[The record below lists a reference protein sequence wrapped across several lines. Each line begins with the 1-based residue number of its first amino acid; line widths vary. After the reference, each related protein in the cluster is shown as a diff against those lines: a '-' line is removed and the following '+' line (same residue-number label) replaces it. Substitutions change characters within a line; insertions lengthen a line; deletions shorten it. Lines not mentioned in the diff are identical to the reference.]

1 MIYFNIAIVNSSTSS
16 DSSSSVDFNKK
27 ALNIRRTLAQNK
39 SRDSSSSS
47 SPLSKDFIS
56 SKKDKYYYKMNSQKD
71 NLSKQSKIGY
81 QDKKNFKTNSEIGS
95 EIYEK
100 FKASKK
106 AQGMFKADLI
116 KI

>member
-1 MIYFNIAIVNSSTSS
+1 
-16 DSSSSVDFNKK
+16 
-27 ALNIRRTLAQNK
+27 
-39 SRDSSSSS
+39 
-47 SPLSKDFIS
+47 
-56 SKKDKYYYKMNSQKD
+56 MNSQKD